1 MAHEVLRPARIGA
14 TQTEIQAYPTGSENV
29 PLTMRIP
36 RTLRDSAKE
45 AAALKGVSLTAY
57 VKMCLIERLSEAR

>member
-1 MAHEVLRPARIGA
+1 MW
-14 TQTEIQAYPTGSENV
+14 
-29 PLTMRIP
+29 IP

-57 VKMCLIERLSEAR
+57 VKMCLVERLSEAR

>member
-1 MAHEVLRPARIGA
+1 MKYSDLLESGA
-14 TQTEIQAYPTGSENV
+14 TQTEIQAFPTGSENV
-29 PLTMRIP
+29 PLTMP

>member
-1 MAHEVLRPARIGA
+1 MKYSDLLESGV
-14 TQTEIQAYPTGSENV
+14 TQTEIQAFPTGSENV

>member
-1 MAHEVLRPARIGA
+1 MKYSDLLESGA
-14 TQTEIQAYPTGSENV
+14 SATEIQAFLTGSENV
-29 PLTMRIP
+29 PVTMRIL

-57 VKMCLIERLSEAR
+57 VKVYLIERLSEAR